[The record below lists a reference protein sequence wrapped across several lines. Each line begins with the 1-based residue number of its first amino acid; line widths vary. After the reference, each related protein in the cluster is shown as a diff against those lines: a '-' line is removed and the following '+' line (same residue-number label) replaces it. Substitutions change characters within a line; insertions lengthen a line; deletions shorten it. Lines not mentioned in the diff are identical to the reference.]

1 MSRLQRLGDV
11 EEIVSGLKTLVT
23 AAIILILILI
33 TSDCLVPGSG
43 SLSEMKMIADW

>member
-1 MSRLQRLGDV
+1 MSRFQRLADV

-23 AAIILILILI
+23 AAIILILI